1 MRMVGKFGL
10 AGAASTLALV
20 LGMTAASACTSL
32 ASLNL
37 TPPSGPGGTQITITG
52 SSFNTVSSGS
62 TPVAIHLNSASGPL
76 LATVT
81 PDASGAIGPVAV
93 TIPAGLQPGS
103 YTVIASQ
110 TDQSTGQASFGTPAR
125 GAFQVTGSAAAQGN
139 QAPVQPGLAAASP
152 NSSGLSA
159 GLIGLLIALAVV
171 GLGLFGLGAATF
183 VGNARRV
190 PSASRVRK

>member
-1 MRMVGKFGL
+1 MRLWAKFGL
-10 AGAASTLALV
+10 AGAASTAALALG
-20 LGMTAASACTSL
+20 LTAASACTSL

-37 TPPSGPGGTQITITG
+37 TPPSGPGGTSITITG

-62 TPVAIHLNSASGPL
+62 SPVAIHLNSAAGPL

-93 TIPAGLQPGS
+93 TIPANLQPGS

-110 TDQSTGQASFGTPAR
+110 TDQSNGQASFGTPAR
-125 GAFQVTGSAAAQGN
+125 GAFQVTGSAVAQGN
-139 QAPVQPGLAAASP
+139 QAAPSQPGLAAASV
-152 NSSGLSA
+152 NSGLSA
-159 GLIGLLIALAVV
+159 GLIGLLIALGAV
-171 GLGLFGLGAATF
+171 GLILFVLGAATF
-183 VGNARRV
+183 VTNARRV

>member
-1 MRMVGKFGL
+1 MRILARFGL
-10 AGAASTLALV
+10 AGTASTVALV
-20 LGMTAASACTSL
+20 LGMTVASACTSL

-62 TPVAIHLNSASGPL
+62 TPVAIHLNGASGPL

-93 TIPAGLQPGS
+93 TIPANLQPGA
-103 YTVIASQ
+103 YTVFASQ

-125 GAFQVTGSAAAQGN
+125 GAFQVVGSAAAPGN
-139 QAPVQPGLAAASP
+139 QAAPSQPGLASASP
-152 NSSGLSA
+152 NSGLSA
-159 GLIGLLIALAVV
+159 GLIGLLVALGAV
-171 GLGLFGLGAATF
+171 GLILFVLGTATF
-183 VGNARRV
+183 VSNARRV
-190 PSASRVRK
+190 PSATRVRK